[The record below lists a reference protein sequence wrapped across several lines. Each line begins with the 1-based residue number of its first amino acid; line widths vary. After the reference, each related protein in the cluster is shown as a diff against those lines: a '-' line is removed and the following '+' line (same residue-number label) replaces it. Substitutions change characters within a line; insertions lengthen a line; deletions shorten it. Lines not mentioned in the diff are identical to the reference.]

1 METKHIWPKT
11 ILSVYRYLERI
22 CDAIDKISIASAL
35 ASNNISGQNYFLNN
49 IYAISQ
55 KLLDLGERK
64 VTLINLKLLTED
76 VLSKMKEIDANLL
89 IEKYIDGRKAKEIS
103 ERYKLSLRSAF
114 RKLALAEESFNKKLN
129 LLGYDD
135 EKLSRMLKDE
145 RWIINVYDRF
155 AQNEKEV
162 EITTREL
169 SGAV

>member
-35 ASNNISGQNYFLNN
+35 SSNNISGQNYFLNN
-49 IYAISQ
+49 TYAISQ

-89 IEKYIDGRKAKEIS
+89 IEKYIDGRKAKEIA
-103 ERYKLSLRSAF
+103 ERYNLSLRSAF
-114 RKLALAEESFNKKLN
+114 RKLALAEESFDKKLN

-135 EKLSRMLKDE
+135 EKLSKMLKDE